1 LVKKHVEESSDFKI
15 ETSTVSPEMMK
26 ALEGEDD
33 EEKPATPKA
42 PEPVKAPVAPK
53 PQAAP
58 QVVK

>member
-1 LVKKHVEESSDFKI
+1 MVKKHVEESSDFKI
-15 ETSTVSPEMMK
+15 ETTTVSPEMMK

-53 PQAAP
+53 P
-58 QVVK
+58 